1 VISMRLSEVAH
12 NIDGVLSGMDTVF
25 AGVSIDSRSIH
36 SGNLFVA
43 IKGERMDGHAFLST
57 VHAKKA
63 AGAIVDTKVNDTD
76 LPQIKVDNTLN
87 AMSKLS
93 NQWRSKFDIPVIAIT
108 GSNGKTTV
116 KEMVGSVL
124 GLNAK
129 ILATKGNLNNHIGVP
144 LTLFEL
150 GDAHKFAVIEMG
162 ANHAGEIARLC
173 EITMPTVALITQCAP
188 AHLEGFISEE
198 GVAKAK
204 AEIFSGLS
212 SNGTAIINADDN
224 YAGMWTETAKQ
235 HKTLYFGIK
244 NKTGIYAENIR
255 FNKKKGRTE
264 FEIQFPET
272 VITISLS
279 LFGEHNVLNSL
290 AAAACCYSVG
300 VPVLQI
306 KQGLENMICVPGRL
320 ERIAG
325 LSGSTIFNDTYNAN
339 PSSLEAALKV
349 MSGIDGARWLIFGD
363 MGELGAEAENFHR
376 LAGSLSRKY
385 KIERLFTVGE
395 LSQLAKEEFGEGGI
409 HFDSVDDLLS
419 HAIDEISADVTV
431 LIKGSRFMRME
442 QLVDGLRRGN

>member
-1 VISMRLSEVAH
+1 MTLSEVAQ
-12 NIDGVLSGMDTVF
+12 NIDGIFSGMDGVF
-25 AGVSIDSRSIH
+25 TGVSIDSRSLH
-36 SGNLFVA
+36 SENLFIA
-43 IKGERMDGHAFLST
+43 IKGERADGHDFLSS
-57 VHAKKA
+57 VLDRKA
-63 AGAIVDTKVNDTD
+63 AGAIVETKADDTE

-93 NQWRSKFDIPVIAIT
+93 KQWRSRFDIPVIAIT

-116 KEMVGSVL
+116 KEMIGSIL

-129 ILATKGNLNNHIGVP
+129 VLMTKGNLNNHIGVP
-144 LTLFEL
+144 LTLFDL
-150 GDAHKFAVIEMG
+150 GDEHKFAVVEMG
-162 ANHAGEIARLC
+162 ANHSGEIARLC

-198 GVAKAK
+198 GVARAK

-224 YAGMWTETAKQ
+224 YAEMWTETAKG
-235 HKTLYFGIK
+235 HRTLYFGIE
-244 NKTGIYAENIR
+244 NKTGICAEKIR
-255 FNKKKGRTE
+255 FNKKNRKTE
-264 FEIQFPET
+264 FEIQFPES

-279 LFGEHNVLNSL
+279 LFGDHNVQNAL

-300 VPVLQI
+300 IPVLQI
-306 KQGLENMICVPGRL
+306 KQGLENMNCVPGRL

-349 MSGIDGARWLIFGD
+349 MSVIDGARWLIFGD
-363 MGELGAEAENFHR
+363 MGELGKESENFHR
-376 LAGSLSRKY
+376 LAGSLARKY

-395 LSQLAKEEFGEGGI
+395 LSQFTNEEFGIGGD
-409 HFDSVDDLLS
+409 HFDSTGELLNS
-419 HAIDEISADVTV
+419 AVDEISGDVTV

-442 QLVDGLRRGN
+442 QIVDGLRREN